1 MKFNKSKVF
10 LRYLN
15 LILIN
20 KKLLFISLILI
31 LINSSLTI
39 VLPKIIMN
47 IIDNALPQKE
57 MTLLFKLILIF
68 LCIAIS
74 QCLFKLLSDY
84 FCSILGQKT
93 MFELKNRL
101 MTHILK
107 LDGNYYSNIKVGE
120 LLTIIDSDIYTLE
133 QVSTNVLFSLI
144 SDSITAIIIFV
155 FLIRLQ
161 YDLVIAILFLQVFL
175 LLFQLFSC
183 KNIISKKQNY
193 RKSLGDLANSE
204 EETISNLKHIILLN
218 SKKYF
223 LNKFNIEI
231 YKLYKKGIATDLSLS
246 INSNITSL
254 LSCLTTSI
262 ILAFGGYKIILNQ
275 MELGEL
281 IAFNMYAQ
289 RIFTPIIRQIQS
301 NLIIQQAIISLNRIF
316 NILDLPISIQDNMNT
331 EKQADNI
338 VGKID
343 FKNVTFSYNNKTTV
357 LNKIN
362 LKITPLD
369 TIAIIGESGNGKTTL
384 INLLV
389 RLWQPNSGEILI
401 DDKNINSYSLEFLRD
416 NISVVSQDNFIF
428 NDTIYNNLTLGKKDI
443 SMDKIIDICKKA
455 CIHDFIMS
463 LPEQYNT
470 TVGYRG
476 DTLSGGQ
483 KQRLCIARAFLKKSS
498 IIILDEIT
506 SALDKDLQEE
516 ILENLSLE
524 FQKRTC
530 IFITHRLSLLKYI
543 DKVFLLDKGHIKQ
556 INNDLNK
563 TMLRSKNDE
572 LYLTN

>member
-1 MKFNKSKVF
+1 MKFNKSKIF

-31 LINSSLTI
+31 LVNSSLTI
-39 VLPKIIMN
+39 VLPKIIMD

-57 MTLLFKLILIF
+57 ISLLFKLIFIF
-68 LCIAIS
+68 LCISIS

-101 MTHILK
+101 MNHIMK
-107 LDGNYYSNIKVGE
+107 LDGNYYSNINVGE

-144 SDSITAIIIFV
+144 SDSITAIIIFI
-155 FLIRLQ
+155 FLIKLQ
-161 YDLVIAILFLQVFL
+161 YDLVIAVLFLQVFL
-175 LLFQLFSC
+175 LLFQIFSC

-193 RKSLGDLANSE
+193 RKSLGNLANSE
-204 EETISNLKHIILLN
+204 EEIISNLKQIILLN
-218 SKKYF
+218 SQKYF
-223 LNKFNIEI
+223 LNKFNIEVS
-231 YKLYKKGIATDLSLS
+231 KLYKKGIASDCSVS

-254 LSCLTTSI
+254 LSGLTTI
-262 ILAFGGYKIILNQ
+262 VILAFGGYKIISNQ

-289 RIFTPIIRQIQS
+289 RIFAPIMRQIQS
-301 NLIIQQAIISLNRIF
+301 NLIIQQSIISLNRIF
-316 NILDLPISIQDNMNT
+316 NILDLPISIQDTINVK
-331 EKQADNI
+331 KQPNNL

-343 FKNVTFSYNNKTTV
+343 FKDVTFSYNEKTTV
-357 LNKIN
+357 LNKVN
-362 LKITPLD
+362 FKILPQD

-384 INLLV
+384 LNLLI
-389 RLWQPNSGEILI
+389 RLWQPNSGQILI
-401 DDKNINSYSLEFLRD
+401 DNKNLNSYSLEFLRD
-416 NISVVSQDNFIF
+416 NISIVSQDNFIF

-443 SMDKIIDICKKA
+443 SMDKVIDICKKA

-463 LPEQYNT
+463 LPEKYNT

-476 DTLSGGQ
+476 DMLSGGQ
-483 KQRLCIARAFLKKSS
+483 KQRLCIARAFLKKSP
-498 IIILDEIT
+498 IVILDEIT

-516 ILENLSLE
+516 ILKNLSLE
-524 FQKRTC
+524 FQTRTC
-530 IFITHRLSLLKYI
+530 LFITHRLSLLKYT
-543 DKVFLLDKGHIKQ
+543 DKVFLLDNGHIKQ
-556 INNDLNK
+556 IKNDLNK
-563 TMLRSKNDE
+563 TILRSKNDE
-572 LYLTN
+572 LYFTN